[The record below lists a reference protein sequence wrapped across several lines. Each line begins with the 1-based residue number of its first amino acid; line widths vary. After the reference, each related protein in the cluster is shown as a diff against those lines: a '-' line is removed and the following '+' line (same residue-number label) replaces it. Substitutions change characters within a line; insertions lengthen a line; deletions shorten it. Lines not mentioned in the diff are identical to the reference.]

1 MHQLCVSFFCISTYN
16 NEHFFFIA
24 SSLLLYR
31 YTHHI
36 RSYFSPMLWNL
47 NPGLVCNNNRISA
60 IKLEFYR
67 NNFVTLFLI
76 GQWKYRTVTLVS
88 YNTSWG
94 QECPHWSCI
103 HRHTHGTVE
112 RNLKKKSY
120 MIQRMKGKAF
130 YLLCYSIALRTLSLL
145 VHQVLTHCSRLHWQW
160 PTISWLYFLS
170 EWNHTIDTVYYIKIE
185 KQKTLGEYRS
195 HTTCVIYYII
205 HDRYGIL
212 HST

>member
-1 MHQLCVSFFCISTYN
+1 MHQFCVSFFCISTYN

-36 RSYFSPMLWNL
+36 RSYFSPMLLYRYTHHIRSYFSPMLLYIYTHHIRSYLSPMLWNL

-103 HRHTHGTVE
+103 HRHTHGTV
-112 RNLKKKSY
+112 RRKN
-120 MIQRMKGKAF
+120 
-130 YLLCYSIALRTLSLL
+130 
-145 VHQVLTHCSRLHWQW
+145 
-160 PTISWLYFLS
+160 
-170 EWNHTIDTVYYIKIE
+170 
-185 KQKTLGEYRS
+185 
-195 HTTCVIYYII
+195 
-205 HDRYGIL
+205 
-212 HST
+212 